1 MSHSAR
7 RLSSGV
13 ATDRFAWQA
22 SGDGTRAVPLR
33 PVPLAFAAARGEAF
47 AMSESRDVQAR
58 EMPLPSVSA
67 EHINALEQKAF
78 DEGYAKGQE
87 AAAADTA
94 RQVETTTRQL
104 TATIQE
110 IAALRMGVMRRAE
123 RELIHLALAMAQ
135 RIVRREVNIDP
146 DLLLVIARVAIDRLG
161 DRAAAVV
168 HLNPADHAVLSK
180 STLDAAS
187 ALELVADTEVPRG
200 GCRIQSAFGEVD
212 AGIEAQIREVS
223 RELLG
228 GDDEPGE
235 SKSDGVFTNT

>member
-1 MSHSAR
+1 MSRSAR

-22 SGDGTRAVPLR
+22 PADSTRAVPLR
-33 PVPLAFAAARGEAF
+33 PVPLSFAAARGEVF
-47 AMSESRDVQAR
+47 AIPESHDVQAR
-58 EMPLPSVSA
+58 EMLLPSVSA

-94 RQVETTTRQL
+94 RQVEATTRQL
-104 TATIQE
+104 ATTIQE
-110 IAALRMGVMRRAE
+110 IDALRMGVMRRAE

-161 DRAAAVV
+161 DRAAAIV
-168 HLNPADHAVLSK
+168 HLNPADYAVLSK
-180 STLDAAS
+180 SPVDAAGT
-187 ALELVADTEVPRG
+187 LELVSDADVPRG

-212 AGIEAQIREVS
+212 SGIEAQIREVS

-228 GDDEPGE
+228 GDDGPGE